1 MKPAGES
8 RQVGRLVELAA
19 KRATGALHLNGRWG
33 GVVFLERGEVAH
45 VESPLTPGLA
55 ALLLRPT
62 STEERWAELAA
73 AIRDGEG
80 EVATATAARLARADS
95 TPAAHLEIL
104 RRGATAD
111 AALPVLGAP
120 GGAVKGRSRFRPGE
134 RHWSAPGGTTTVADL
149 LAEVRRRVHVLSRL
163 APGVRPDLPVRR
175 AAHLPFA
182 QVRLTSSQWDVVRL
196 ADGVRAPLDIA
207 WLLGHGVFATTVAVH
222 ELVHLGVLTVA
233 GGGRDARPAAPA
245 GPAGPPPPPGAP
257 QAPQRHAPSFL
268 RAVTATRGDEAT
280 E

>member
-1 MKPAGES
+1 MTPAGEN

-33 GVVFLERGEVAH
+33 GVVFLERGEVAS

-55 ALLLRPT
+55 ALLLRPAA
-62 STEERWAELAA
+62 TEAAWADLTAA
-73 AIRDGEG
+73 MRDGDDG
-80 EVATATAARLARADS
+80 AATAAATRLARNGT
-95 TPAAHLEIL
+95 TPPAHVEIL

-120 GGAVKGRSRFRPGE
+120 AAAAKGRSRFRPGE

-182 QVRLTSSQWDVVRL
+182 QVRLSAGQWDAVRL
-196 ADGVRAPLDIA
+196 ADGARTPSDLA
-207 WLLGHGVFATTVAVH
+207 WLLGRGVFATTVAVH

-233 GGGRDARPAAPA
+233 GGHETPPA
-245 GPAGPPPPPGAP
+245 GAP
-257 QAPQRHAPSFL
+257 RHPQAPSFL
-268 RAVTATRGDEAT
+268 RATTDTLLVGTL
-280 E
+280 

>member
-55 ALLLRPT
+55 ALLLRPA
-62 STEERWAELAA
+62 STDERWAELAA
-73 AIRDGEG
+73 ALREG
-80 EVATATAARLARADS
+80 EAEAATATAARLAHAES
-95 TPAAHLEIL
+95 TPPAHLEIL

-120 GGAVKGRSRFRPGE
+120 AGAVKGRSRFRPGE

-149 LAEVRRRVHVLSRL
+149 LAEVRRRVHVLARL

-196 ADGVRAPLDIA
+196 ADGARTPLDIA

-233 GGGRDARPAAPA
+233 GGRDARLATA
-245 GPAGPPPPPGAP
+245 AGPPAPPGAP
-257 QAPQRHAPSFL
+257 RPRQAPSFL
-268 RAVTATRGDEAT
+268 RATTATQAT
-280 E
+280 EDTS

>member
-55 ALLLRPT
+55 ALLLRPV
-62 STEERWAELAA
+62 STEDGWAALAA
-73 AIRDGEG
+73 ALRDGPDE
-80 EVATATAARLARADS
+80 AATTATAAATRLARADT

-111 AALPVLGAP
+111 AALPVLGVP
-120 GGAVKGRSRFRPGE
+120 AVAAKGRSRFRPGE

-149 LAEVRRRVHVLSRL
+149 LTEVRRRVHVLSRL

-182 QVRLTSSQWDVVRL
+182 HVRLTASQWDVVRL
-196 ADGVRAPLDIA
+196 ADGARTPLDIA

-222 ELVHLGVLTVA
+222 ELVHLGLLTVA
-233 GGGRDARPAAPA
+233 GGQDSRSASAP
-245 GPAGPPPPPGAP
+245 GPPGAP
-257 QAPQRHAPSFL
+257 RPRPAPSFL
-268 RAVTATRGDEAT
+268 RATTATRGDEAA

>member
-73 AIRDGEG
+73 AMREG
-80 EVATATAARLARADS
+80 DAEVATAAAARLARGDT
-95 TPAAHLEIL
+95 TPPAHLEIL
-104 RRGATAD
+104 RRGAMAD
-111 AALPVLGAP
+111 AALPVLGVP
-120 GGAVKGRSRFRPGE
+120 AVAAKGRSRFRPGE

-149 LAEVRRRVHVLSRL
+149 LTEVRRRVHVLSRL

-182 QVRLTSSQWDVVRL
+182 HVRLTASQWDVVRL
-196 ADGVRAPLDIA
+196 ADGARTPLDIA

-222 ELVHLGVLTVA
+222 ELVHLGLLTVA
-233 GGGRDARPAAPA
+233 GGQDSRSASAP
-245 GPAGPPPPPGAP
+245 GPPGAP
-257 QAPQRHAPSFL
+257 RPRPAPSFL
-268 RAVTATRGDEAT
+268 RATTATRGE
-280 E
+280 